1 MSGPGGAVG
10 RARVQLRSALR
21 GRVPGFP
28 QTRRAFVVVCHPVPG
43 SFVHACADAAVT
55 ALRASGREVRV
66 ADLYAE
72 GFDPV
77 LSRDEWRTR
86 IDAPLVHPHAAHLR
100 WCDEL
105 VLVYPTWF
113 GAQPAMLKGW
123 IDRVWAVGVAYDL
136 PPGART
142 IHGLLRDIARI
153 TVVTTHGSPKRVN
166 ALQGEP
172 GKRVALRG
180 LRVLCGL
187 TTRGRWIAFYGND
200 AADAAARRAF
210 LARVGDQLSA

>member
-1 MSGPGGAVG
+1 MPS
-10 RARVQLRSALR
+10 LRPR
-21 GRVPGFP
+21 
-28 QTRRAFVVVCHPVPG
+28 TRRAFVVVCHPVAG
-43 SFVHACADAAVT
+43 SYVHTVADAVVDG
-55 ALRASGREVRV
+55 LRAGGRDVRV
-66 ADLYAE
+66 VDLYAE

-77 LSRDEWRTR
+77 LSREEWRAR
-86 IDAPLVHPHAAHLR
+86 IDAPLVHPHAEHLR

-142 IHGLLRDIARI
+142 IHGLLRNIARI
-153 TVVTTHGSPKRVN
+153 TVVTTHGSGKRMNV
-166 ALQGEP
+166 LQGEP

-180 LRVLCGL
+180 LRVLCGI

-200 AADAAARRAF
+200 RAGDAERRAF
-210 LARVGDQLSA
+210 LARVRRQLST